1 MTRSRI
7 LLTTTVGT
15 AALIAAWT
23 SAQQAQ
29 QAQQAPP
36 QPPAATPAQAAT
48 AADAPPAVKPKVL
61 LLIYDP
67 PVESEGGRRLHE
79 VMGWSD
85 PEKNSREYAADLK
98 ECSGGYAD
106 YQIVEKVAV
115 DEYPVKKD
123 GFRYDFAGLRD
134 VMQKGKPH
142 HEADAIDYHA
152 ILDRFKIVERVE
164 KGEIDELWLQMMPY
178 SGTWESTMAGD
189 GAYDCN
195 SGPLDVKCNRLFIVM
210 GFNYERGVGEMLE
223 DYGHR
228 TEAILSHV
236 FGGWDAA
243 KRATAWDR
251 FTLYDKIA
259 PGEAACG
266 NVHFAPNSTGDYEWG
281 NKTPVEST
289 CDDWL
294 QYPDLKGT
302 KRTVTC
308 ADWGNG
314 DIRLHHKWWLAHL
327 PRAAGRSDGKLNHWW
342 SYTADFNRW
351 PESGGRRPAPGR

>member
-1 MTRSRI
+1 MRSSI
-7 LLTTTVGT
+7 LPAVTLVV
-15 AALIAAWT
+15 AALLLSFT
-23 SAQQAQ
+23 KAQQ
-29 QAQQAPP
+29 P
-36 QPPAATPAQAAT
+36 QAAKPAPAK
-48 AADAPPAVKPKVL
+48 AAAELPPSIKPKVL
-61 LLIYDP
+61 QLVYDP
-67 PVESEGGRRLHE
+67 PVASEGGRRLHE
-79 VMGWSD
+79 VMNWAD

-106 YQIVEKVAV
+106 YQIVETVAV
-115 DEYPVKKD
+115 DEYPVKAD
-123 GFRYDFAGLRD
+123 GFRYDFEGLRD

-142 HEADAIDYHA
+142 HDPDAIDYKA
-152 ILDRFKIVERVE
+152 ILDQFKVVERVE
-164 KGEIDELWLQMMPY
+164 KGEIDELWVQAMPY
-178 SGTWESTMAGD
+178 SGMFESTMAGD

-236 FGGWDAA
+236 FGGWDSA
-243 KRATAWDR
+243 KKATAWDR

-294 QYPDLKGT
+294 QYPNLKGS
-302 KRTVTC
+302 KRKVTC

-314 DIRLHHKWWLAHL
+314 EIRLHHKWWLAHL

-342 SYTADFNRW
+342 AYTADFNRW
-351 PESGGRRPAPGR
+351 TESGGRQPAPGR

>member
-1 MTRSRI
+1 MRNVTLFVSTSI
-7 LLTTTVGT
+7 A
-15 AALIAAWT
+15 AALVAAL
-23 SAQQAQ
+23 ARPQQA
-29 QAQQAPP
+29 APKTQAPGSAGL
-36 QPPAATPAQAAT
+36 PAG
-48 AADAPPAVKPKVL
+48 VKPKVL
-61 LLIYDP
+61 LLIFDP
-67 PVESEGGRRLHE
+67 PVESEGKRRLHE
-79 VMGWSD
+79 VMHWSD
-85 PEKNSREYAADLK
+85 PEWNSKEYAADLK

-106 YQIVEKVAV
+106 YQIVETVQV

-134 VMQKGKPH
+134 VMAGKQPH
-142 HEADAIDYHA
+142 HDPDAIDYLA
-152 ILDRFKIVERVE
+152 ILAQFHVAARIE

-178 SGTWESTMAGD
+178 SGSWESTMAGD
-189 GAYDCN
+189 GACSCN
-195 SGPLDVKCNRLFIVM
+195 SDPLPGVKCSKSFIIM

-228 TEAILSHV
+228 TESILTHV

-243 KRATAWDR
+243 KRKTAWDR

-281 NKTPVEST
+281 NPTPVAST

-294 QYPDLKGT
+294 DYPDLKGT

-314 DIRLHHKWWLAHL
+314 DIRLHHKWWLSHL
-327 PRAAGRSDGKLNHWW
+327 PRAAGSSDGKLNHWW
-342 SYTADFNRW
+342 AYTADFNRW
-351 PESGGRRPAPGR
+351 R